1 MWYCVISCHVWSVN
15 CDIISQNITYCFGN
29 YVAPPVV
36 GKQILYCKTNLIFS
50 HLHSFSHAHLLSSV
64 LDLHFLVPEMFYT
77 FMQIGTDLYTC
88 MQMRIIFQ
96 GSPVCLS
103 PSADFLQVLQLM
115 TNAKCSCHSLFCT
128 FHHVSSNKLSA
139 SCSERTYFTTVRII
153 WHIVWHIIW
162 HIFHH

>member
-1 MWYCVISCHVWSVN
+1 
-15 CDIISQNITYCFGN
+15 
-29 YVAPPVV
+29 
-36 GKQILYCKTNLIFS
+36 
-50 HLHSFSHAHLLSSV
+50 
-64 LDLHFLVPEMFYT
+64 
-77 FMQIGTDLYTC
+77 MQIGTDLYTC

-115 TNAKCSCHSLFCT
+115 TNAKCSCHSQIAQCVQFMKDPAGSWKNPQSTNYTFVNVEWNCTLSCT
-128 FHHVSSNKLSA
+128 FHHFSSNKLSA
-139 SCSERTYFTTVRII
+139 SCSECTYFTTVRII